1 VSVRSQ
7 TGRGRLR
14 APALRWGGGLAIAL
28 LLACPAHVPA
38 AGGLQPVDEAGYRKL
53 LDRHRGQV
61 VLVDFWATWC
71 EPCRQEMPALVRIA
85 GQYAPA
91 GFRLITI
98 SADDEEQLERAAQFL
113 RLHRAPFPAYYKKA
127 RDDTA
132 FINSVEPAWS
142 GALPALFLY
151 RPDGRL
157 AAKFIGETEPQ
168 TIEGAV
174 RKLLAARPKG
184 K

>member
-1 VSVRSQ
+1 
-7 TGRGRLR
+7 
-14 APALRWGGGLAIAL
+14 

-53 LDRHRGQV
+53 LDKHRGQV

-71 EPCRQEMPALVRIA
+71 EPCRQEMPAL
-85 GQYAPA
+85 
-91 GFRLITI
+91 
-98 SADDEEQLERAAQFL
+98 
-113 RLHRAPFPAYYKKA
+113 
-127 RDDTA
+127 
-132 FINSVEPAWS
+132 
-142 GALPALFLY
+142 FLY
-151 RPDGRL
+151 RSDGRL

>member
-1 VSVRSQ
+1 
-7 TGRGRLR
+7 
-14 APALRWGGGLAIAL
+14 
-28 LLACPAHVPA
+28 LLACPAAVPA
-38 AGGLQPVDEAGYRKL
+38 ASGLQPVDEAGYRKL
-53 LDRHRGQV
+53 MGRHRGQV

-98 SADDEEQLERAAQFL
+98 SADDQEQLERAAQFL
-113 RLHRAPFPAYYKKA
+113 RLQRAPFPAYYRKA

-132 FINSVEPAWS
+132 FINAIEPTWS

-151 RPDGRL
+151 GPDGRL
-157 AAKFIGETEPQ
+157 AAKFIGETEPR